1 MARKPICVI
10 EYSRGFEVN
19 FMSVFTEKQKEA
31 AKKRLEKDNW
41 IVRILDK

>member
-1 MARKPICVI
+1 MRNPIAVL
-10 EYSRGFEVN
+10 EYSKGKQVN